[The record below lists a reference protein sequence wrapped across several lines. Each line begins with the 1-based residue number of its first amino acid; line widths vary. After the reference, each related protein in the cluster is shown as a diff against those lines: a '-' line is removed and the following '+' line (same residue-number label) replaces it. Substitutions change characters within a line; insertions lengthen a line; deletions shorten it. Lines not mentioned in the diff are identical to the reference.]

1 VANRLL
7 GIGEMG
13 LGNYQSTKVVIG
25 KRLLILVATFLPP
38 ILMTDSSRDAAIMH
52 GLRDRLHDTQYK
64 SALEP
69 GDLTW
74 VTGAVRSSP
83 LDLTPRLAELTE
95 SLRVVQRIEEYRK
108 FGKRRR
114 WETIRENEWIATDAT
129 LGGWRLL
136 PDLIRGGDFG
146 HRLASPCTEYRP
158 ATGAWSVKCPG
169 ADYAYDIS
177 DDDRRMS
184 YEVTSA
190 PAGRVS
196 LLAEVSSAGDA
207 LTLIHADHTFK
218 KPFAV
223 LARGEREAHAMVQER
238 LHGDW
243 SWMAFWWAVTTFIAG
258 CWMVS
263 ALRGA
268 RLLTGSELFF
278 GSSRRAIAATTPLLG
293 LFAISKTAFFVP
305 AAIGAGAAAL
315 FLGFCL
321 WFLAGNSR

>member
-1 VANRLL
+1 
-7 GIGEMG
+7 MG
-13 LGNYQSTKVVIG
+13 LSNYQSTKVLIG
-25 KRLLILVATFLPP
+25 KWLLILAATFLPP
-38 ILMTDSSRDAAIMH
+38 IIMMDSSRDATIMR
-52 GLRDRLHDTQYK
+52 GLQDRLHETEYK
-64 SALEP
+64 NALEP

-74 VTGAVRSSP
+74 VAGAVRSSP

-95 SLRVVQRIEEYRK
+95 SLRVVERIEEYRK
-108 FGKRRR
+108 SGKHRR
-114 WETIRENEWIATDAT
+114 WKTVRENEWIATDAT

-136 PDLIRGGDFG
+136 PDLIRDGGFG

-158 ATGAWSVKCPG
+158 ATGAWTVKCPG
-169 ADYAYDIS
+169 ADYAYGVS

-184 YEVTSA
+184 YEVTPA

-207 LTLIHADHTFK
+207 LTLIRADDSYE
-218 KPFAV
+218 PFAILV
-223 LARGEREAHAMVQER
+223 RGELDAHAMVKER

-243 SWMAFWWAVTTFIAG
+243 IWMAFWWAVTTFIAG

-268 RLLTGSELFF
+268 RLLTGGELFV
-278 GSSRRAIAATTPLLG
+278 GSSRRAIATTTPLLG

-315 FLGFCL
+315 VLGFCL
-321 WFLAGNSR
+321 WFLAGNSAR